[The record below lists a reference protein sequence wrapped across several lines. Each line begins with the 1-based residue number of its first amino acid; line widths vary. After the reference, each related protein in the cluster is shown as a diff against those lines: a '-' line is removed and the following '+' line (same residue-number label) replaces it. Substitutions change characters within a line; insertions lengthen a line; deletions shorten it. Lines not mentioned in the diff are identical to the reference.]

1 MSEQTPSSSLEPVP
15 PPPGGEGAGNRMPP
29 MLRFL
34 GLNLGI
40 GVGVGIGFAAL
51 IVMGNVGT
59 LKTLIAGADNP
70 WLAIFLLYFMCA
82 LTFGSLAMG
91 AAVMSMPYDTP
102 DDGGPDDDT
111 L

>member
-1 MSEQTPSSSLEPVP
+1 MLEPTPGSSREPRLP
-15 PPPGGEGAGNRMPP
+15 PDGDGPGGGMPP

-34 GLNLGI
+34 LLNLGI
-40 GVGVGIGFAAL
+40 GVGIGIGFAAL
-51 IVMGNVGT
+51 IVIADIGA
-59 LKTLIAGADNP
+59 LKTLIAGAENP

-102 DDGGPDDDT
+102 DDGGRDDGR